1 MLSDGT
7 VTDFEGTVL
16 AVGDI
21 IVFMAGGFMG
31 RGRITELRMP
41 AVFGA
46 MLVQSLI
53 NPKRLCVV
61 SPAQSVLIER
71 APLPACASQAST
83 SA

>member
-1 MLSDGT
+1 MLQDGT
-7 VTDFEGTVL
+7 VTDFEGAVL

-21 IVFMAGGFMG
+21 IVFTSGGRMG

-53 NPKRLCVV
+53 DPKRLCAV
-61 SPAQSVLIER
+61 SPANSVLIER
-71 APLPACASQAST
+71 AHLTTVAV
-83 SA
+83 